1 MINIKQ
7 DVQLQRGICPE
18 KFQFDKIPNGQLV
31 AIIDFNMRNI
41 LKYFTLIKFTW
52 TIYCKTKCETSWK
65 DYPEKFQLDKKFK
78 MADLLPLTLICVIS
92 KNMTNLKK
100 NCHEI

>member
-1 MINIKQ
+1 MAIWTINIKQ

-41 LKYFTLIKFTW
+41 W
-52 TIYCKTKCETSWK
+52 KT
-65 DYPEKFQLDKKFK
+65 YVLD
-78 MADLLPLTLICVIS
+78 I
-92 KNMTNLKK
+92 
-100 NCHEI
+100 